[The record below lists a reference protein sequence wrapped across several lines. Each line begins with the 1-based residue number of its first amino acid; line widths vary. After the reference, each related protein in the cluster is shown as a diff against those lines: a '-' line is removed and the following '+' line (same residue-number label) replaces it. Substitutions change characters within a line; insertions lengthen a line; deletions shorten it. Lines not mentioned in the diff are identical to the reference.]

1 MFIANFPVTAFVA
14 YVTTSFV
21 NKDDYITYITLTLQ
35 YKVSSSTYDRL
46 GNCFHF
52 VHNLFIFMLV
62 LLRFRVATVNLGK

>member
-1 MFIANFPVTAFVA
+1 M
-14 YVTTSFV
+14 

-62 LLRFRVATVNLGK
+62 LLRFRESW